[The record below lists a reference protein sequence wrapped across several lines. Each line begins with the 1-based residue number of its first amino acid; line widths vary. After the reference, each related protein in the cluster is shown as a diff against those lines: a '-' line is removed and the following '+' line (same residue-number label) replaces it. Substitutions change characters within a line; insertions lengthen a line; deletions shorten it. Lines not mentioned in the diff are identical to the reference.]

1 MASPYNAER
10 IHRWGKSHMI
20 NKQRRPLA
28 AAAFCAAIFAC
39 TVSDAS
45 NSNAGAAGLF
55 GTPTAAEMRAAP
67 PSPSAGTMRDGLRGP
82 AAGALRHR
90 LVSLNL
96 NELGRV
102 VPVGP
107 GASVA
112 ADRLERAKNLRGA
125 VMLELFPGVNVTA
138 ERTDVEAPNEGG
150 FVWVGEDRG
159 PRHAFVTLS
168 ISNNEIVG
176 QIQSDGKLYSIE
188 PVSGPLHRIIEIDQT
203 KIKDDMHPPLLLEG
217 SGNRTEAPVPSPDAV
232 APMLNT
238 TIRVLVANTVT
249 ARNEIG
255 TSTQMQARINLAIS
269 LANQAF
275 TRSGALITFQ
285 RVGGLTEVNY
295 NEALYYGGLNSSANY
310 LGVLCDLSNINCA
323 SSGVAN
329 NRAAAFGPVRTKRNT
344 VAADLVVLMRKQG
357 AACGIAWEPN
367 LNGTVLAANH
377 VYGFSVVTS
386 TKVSPYNCIEAH
398 ALAHEA
404 GHNQGLNHDRV
415 QHKLDY
421 GLATPPASQFNF
433 GHVNT
438 NKKFVTIMSYIS
450 NCPGCTRIGYFSTPL
465 RKYPNATTGTPVGV
479 AAGIPGPYGA
489 ADNVRRLNLNK
500 AIVGAYR

>member
-1 MASPYNAER
+1 
-10 IHRWGKSHMI
+10 
-20 NKQRRPLA
+20 
-28 AAAFCAAIFAC
+28 
-39 TVSDAS
+39 
-45 NSNAGAAGLF
+45 
-55 GTPTAAEMRAAP
+55 
-67 PSPSAGTMRDGLRGP
+67 MRDGLRGP

-96 NELGRV
+96 TELGRV

-107 GASVA
+107 GVSVA

-125 VMLELFPGVNVTA
+125 VMLELFPGVSVNA
-138 ERTDVEAPNEGG
+138 ERTGIEAPDEGG

-188 PVSGPLHRIIEIDQT
+188 PVSGPLHRVIEIDQT

-217 SGNRTEAPVPSPDAV
+217 SGNRTEAPVSSPDAV
-232 APMLNT
+232 APMLPT
-238 TIRVLVANTVT
+238 TIKVLVAHTVP
-249 ARNEIG
+249 AKNEIG

-275 TRSGALITFQ
+275 TRSGVQITFQ
-285 RVGGLTEVNY
+285 RVGGATEVLNY
-295 NEALYYGGLNSSANY
+295 NEGSYYGGLNSSTNY
-310 LGVLCDLSNINCA
+310 LGVLCDLSNLNCA

-329 NRAAAFGPVRTKRNT
+329 NHTAAFGPVRTKRNT

-367 LNGTVLAANH
+367 LNGTVLAANEI
-377 VYGFSVVTS
+377 YGFSVVTS

-398 ALAHEA
+398 ALAHET

-421 GLATPPASQFNF
+421 GVLTPPASQFNF
-433 GHVNT
+433 GHVNKT
-438 NKKFVTIMSYIS
+438 KGFVTIMSYIS

-465 RKYPNATTGTPVGV
+465 RKYPNATTGAPVGI
-479 AAGIPGPYGA
+479 AAGTAGLYGA
-489 ADNVRRLNLNK
+489 ADNVKRLNMNK
-500 AIVGAYR
+500 AIVGGYR